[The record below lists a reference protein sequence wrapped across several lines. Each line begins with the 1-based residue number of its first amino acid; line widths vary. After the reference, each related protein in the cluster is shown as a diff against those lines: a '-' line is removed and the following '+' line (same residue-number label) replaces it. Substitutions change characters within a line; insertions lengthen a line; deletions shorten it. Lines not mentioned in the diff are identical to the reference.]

1 MVHAKRMKKISF
13 SEIENHND
21 KINQSSTLLIEV
33 TSMID
38 FIVSIDAH
46 SDELDGRQCWK
57 IRYPLSTIL
66 FLVFVCQLAGIE
78 TWKEMEDF
86 IEMNEGLLGDY
97 VDLSVGCPSHDTLE
111 RVMSMVN
118 PQFLSDLKVEF
129 EQSADCLSV
138 ERLIA
143 IDGKTM
149 RGNGNKHQQPNHI
162 VTAYDGSNQISIGQV
177 VVEEKSNEITAIPR
191 LLRMIDIRKGIVTID
206 AMGTQTSIVDE
217 IIKGKGDYCLAV
229 KGNQGTLFEDISLY
243 FSDVQLIERLMKKR
257 QHYQTVEKARSQ
269 IEIRDYWVSYD
280 VKWLSD
286 RHPRWQK
293 LSGIGMTKN
302 TIDRDGVLT
311 EEVRYF
317 IISFKKDVET
327 FASCV
332 RGHWS
337 VESMHWLLDVV
348 YREDHNQTLD
358 KRAAFNLNAIRKLCL
373 YFLKVIQFPKKD
385 LSYRRKQRYISVH
398 LNDYLPQLFGK

>member
-1 MVHAKRMKKISF
+1 
-13 SEIENHND
+13 
-21 KINQSSTLLIEV
+21 
-33 TSMID
+33 MID

-46 SDELDGRQCWK
+46 SDELDGRQPWK

-86 IEMNEGLLGDY
+86 IEMNEELLGEY

-111 RVMSMVN
+111 RVVSMVN

-129 EQSADCLSV
+129 EQSSDCISV

-149 RGNGNKHQQPNHI
+149 RGNGNKDQRPNHI
-162 VTAYDGSNQISIGQV
+162 VTAYDGANHLSIGQV
-177 VVEEKSNEITAIPR
+177 VVGEKSNEITAIPR
-191 LLRMIDIRKGIVTID
+191 LLRMIDLRKGIVTID
-206 AMGTQTSIVDE
+206 AMGTQTDIVDE

-229 KGNQGTLFEDISLY
+229 KGNQTALFEDITLY
-243 FSDVQLIERLMKKR
+243 FSDAKLLEKLVKKG

-269 IEIRDYWVSYD
+269 IETRDYWVSYD
-280 VKWLSD
+280 VNWLSE
-286 RHPRWQK
+286 RHTKWQK
-293 LSGIGMTKN
+293 LRGIGMTKN
-302 TIDRDGVLT
+302 TIDKDGVLT

-317 IISFKKDVET
+317 IISFKKDIET
-327 FASCV
+327 FARCV

-398 LNDYLPQLFGK
+398 LDDYLPQLFGK